1 MKRAATAAE
10 PDTRWIDAGDGA
22 RLHVLDWG
30 GDGLPVV
37 MLHGAGQ
44 SAHIFRTLA
53 PALNGGLRPVAAT
66 FRAHGGSD
74 TPQHGYTARQFAAD
88 VVSALDAL
96 GIGRAAL
103 VGHSLGGSIATHVA
117 ANAPERVT
125 HVVYLDSLADYVE
138 IGRIQARNPARPPLL
153 PPGADDAAE
162 RAWHRTY
169 TYGTWNEAVEADW
182 QARAAPAVRA
192 HRREL
197 LAEVVDDVAR
207 VPEPFAALRC
217 PALALMAH
225 ESVRTQFPWLERGDP
240 RMDAAREWLRDV
252 RTPWRRAAAERM
264 VREAPDARVAEVH
277 GNHFF
282 FLTAPGRTAAEIR
295 GFLLST

>member
-1 MKRAATAAE
+1 MKQTATAAA
-10 PDTRWIDAGDGA
+10 PSAAWVDVDGGV

-30 GDGLPVV
+30 GPGLPVV

-44 SAHIFRTLA
+44 SAHVFRTLA
-53 PALNGGLRPVAAT
+53 PALDGGLRPLAIT
-66 FRAHGGSD
+66 FRAHGESD
-74 TPQHGYTARQFAAD
+74 TPEHGYTVARFAAD
-88 VVSALDAL
+88 VAAVLDAME
-96 GIGRAAL
+96 IPRAAL
-103 VGHSLGGSIATHVA
+103 VGHSLGGSIATHA
-117 ANAPERVT
+117 AAAAPERVS
-125 HVVYLDSLADYVE
+125 HLVYLDSLADYVG

-162 RAWHRTY
+162 RAWHRAY
-169 TYGTWNEAVEADW
+169 SYGTWNEAVEADW
-182 QARAAPAVRA
+182 RARAAPAVRA

-197 LAEVVDDVAR
+197 LAEVVDDVASI
-207 VPEPFAALRC
+207 PEPFAAVRC

-240 RMDAAREWLRDV
+240 RLDAAREWLRDV
-252 RTPWRRAAAERM
+252 RTPWRRAAAERFL
-264 VREAPDARVAEVH
+264 REVAHARVAEVH

-295 GFLLST
+295 GFLLSS

>member
-1 MKRAATAAE
+1 MKRTTTAAE
-10 PDTRWIDAGDGA
+10 PAPRWIGVDGGV

-30 GDGLPVV
+30 GAGPPVV

-44 SAHIFRTLA
+44 SAHVFRTLA
-53 PALNGGLRPVAAT
+53 PALGGGLRPVALT
-66 FRAHGGSD
+66 FRGHGESD
-74 TPQHGYTARQFAAD
+74 TPGHGYTAGRFAAD
-88 VVSALDAL
+88 VVSVFDAL

-117 ANAPERVT
+117 AAAPERVS
-125 HVVYLDSLADYVE
+125 HVVYLDSLADYVG
-138 IGRIQARNPARPPLL
+138 IGRIQARNPVRPPPL
-153 PPGADDAAE
+153 PPGAGDAAE
-162 RAWHRTY
+162 RAWHRAY
-169 TYGTWNEAVEADW
+169 TYGTWNEAMEADW

-197 LAEVVDDVAR
+197 LGEVVDDVAHT
-207 VPEPFAALRC
+207 PEPLAALSC

-225 ESVRTQFPWLERGDP
+225 ESVHTQFPWLERGDP
-240 RMDAAREWLRDV
+240 RLDAAREWLREV
-252 RTPWRRAAAERM
+252 RTPWRRAAAERFL
-264 VREAPDARVAEVH
+264 REVAHARMAEVH